1 MKKKIARDLG
11 RRLREV
17 RLDLGVSQ
25 RELARRL
32 GIANSFVSDMEA
44 GRMGPGF
51 YFLFLAGKYAKINPV
66 YLLYGKGPKFIDLE
80 NREKKQPV
88 VPKEPQ
94 LQLDE
99 FGDDAP
105 RVGKMLSF
113 IKRSEVVKFAVLG
126 FFSKFIVENKSVID
140 ADIKPD
146 EKKRS

>member
-17 RLDLGVSQ
+17 RLDLGISQ

-51 YFLFLAGKYAKINPV
+51 YFLFLAGKYSKINPV

-80 NREKKQPV
+80 KPEKKEQPV
-88 VPKEPQ
+88 EPKKH
-94 LQLDE
+94 QLDE

-140 ADIKPD
+140 ADINPD
-146 EKKRS
+146 EKKGS